1 MKIGTWIPVDKC
13 SFISVEN
20 LLFHNICSDGYL
32 TVILR
37 TRVEYELI
45 ADEARSQ
52 SWKVSGSASSTAARN
67 VLAKYF
73 RRNFLTPGRKFCYIS
88 KSFLQVELSCVPR
101 LEFVTMCDTIRSLKS
116 TYAGSFIFDF
126 HRKFLFLEFAARKR
140 SIFSRSVRIAE
151 SAIAHIR
158 RE

>member
-1 MKIGTWIPVDKC
+1 VG
-13 SFISVEN
+13 N

-52 SWKVSGSASSTAARN
+52 SWKMSGSASNTAARN

-73 RRNFLTPGRKFCYIS
+73 RRNFLTPGRKFLLYRVAQ
-88 KSFLQVELSCVPR
+88 KKV
-101 LEFVTMCDTIRSLKS
+101 
-116 TYAGSFIFDF
+116 
-126 HRKFLFLEFAARKR
+126 
-140 SIFSRSVRIAE
+140 
-151 SAIAHIR
+151 
-158 RE
+158 